1 MLQETQISRFYFN
14 RDHAVKLQRKYA
26 KINIF
31 HILNHK
37 SIINWVSEIPVQ
49 WLGSLECY
57 LDKKHILRVTNVL

>member
-1 MLQETQISRFYFN
+1 MSLNNPNESIFANFGQSFLWIGSGMLKETQISRFYFN

-37 SIINWVSEIPVQ
+37 SI
-49 WLGSLECY
+49 
-57 LDKKHILRVTNVL
+57 TN